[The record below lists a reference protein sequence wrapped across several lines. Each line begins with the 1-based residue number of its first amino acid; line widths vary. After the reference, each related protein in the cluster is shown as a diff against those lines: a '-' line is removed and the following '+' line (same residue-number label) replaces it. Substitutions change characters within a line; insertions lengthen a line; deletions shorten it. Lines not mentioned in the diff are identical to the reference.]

1 MAKTNPTGADGKR
14 HHENLHTDSCSWRAM
29 SINSAHH
36 STASSYEQ
44 VTDSRPAYFFA
55 LTLLSLEEFGDS
67 RRSMAALGR
76 VTMCLVFSNDLSK
89 ELVAPCLSWFHDETL
104 RRCRLHT
111 AEGDHATNERPMS

>member
-36 STASSYEQ
+36 STASLYEQ

-55 LTLLSLEEFGDS
+55 LTLLSLLKS
-67 RRSMAALGR
+67 SVTAVVAWPPRPCNHVLG
-76 VTMCLVFSNDLSK
+76 LF
-89 ELVAPCLSWFHDETL
+89 E
-104 RRCRLHT
+104 
-111 AEGDHATNERPMS
+111 